1 MNRRGLL
8 LALYIVGVFV
18 VARLWYPEVAEMRP
32 SDAPDVLV
40 LRTLFLSLLWPLAY
54 AMETVYWLT
63 SWFVV
68 S

>member
-1 MNRRGLL
+1 MSRRGLL

-18 VARLWYPEVAEMRP
+18 VARLWYPEVAEMHP
-32 SDAPDVLV
+32 SDDEDVLV
-40 LRTLFLSLLWPLAY
+40 LRTLFFSLFWPLAY
-54 AMETVYWLT
+54 AMEAVYWLT